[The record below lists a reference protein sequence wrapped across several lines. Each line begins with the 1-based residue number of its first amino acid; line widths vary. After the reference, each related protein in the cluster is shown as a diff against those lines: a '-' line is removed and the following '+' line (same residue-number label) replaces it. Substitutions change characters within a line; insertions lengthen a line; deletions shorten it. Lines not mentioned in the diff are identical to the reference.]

1 MKKCKKWMNSLA
13 VLLFVLGL
21 SAQNVAYAQ
30 KAVPEKA
37 APGEI
42 SGIVKDQSS
51 KEVLPFTTVVIKGT
65 VTGTVTDM
73 DGAFRL
79 TNLQPGDYTLQ
90 ISYIGYTKKE
100 VSVTLKAG
108 EKKKTVIEMDQPL
121 VTIGEV
127 VVSTQRLGQNAAINQ
142 QLNSNALV
150 NVVSKDKIRE
160 LPDVNAAEAVGRIS
174 GISLVRSGGEGSK
187 IIIRGLDPKFTT
199 VTINGSKLPG
209 SDAINRS
216 VDLSGISPELLS
228 GVEVFKSPTADM
240 DGDAIG
246 GTINLVISKA
256 PEVAKNQFRIYGGYN
271 GLDSKFGNF
280 KGSWDFSQRFLD
292 KKLGIMAQAN
302 YENVIRSYQ
311 GLRVDYHQPDQS
323 SPRRFEKPFCEHLN
337 NH

>member
-1 MKKCKKWMNSLA
+1 MFLILVWIGPNA
-13 VLLFVLGL
+13 AH
-21 SAQNVAYAQ
+21 AQ
-30 KAVPEKA
+30 KA

-51 KEVLPFTTVVIKGT
+51 KETLPFTTVVIKGT
-65 VTGTVTDM
+65 VTGAVTDM

-79 TNLQPGDYTLQ
+79 TNLQPGDYTLE

-100 VSVTLKAG
+100 VPVTLKAG
-108 EKKKTVIEMDQPL
+108 EKKKLVIEMDQPL

-160 LPDVNAAEAVGRIS
+160 LPDVNAAEAIGRIS

-187 IIIRGLDPKFTT
+187 IIFRGLDPKFTT

-209 SDAINRS
+209 SDATNRS

-228 GVEVFKSPTADM
+228 GVEVFKSPTAEM

-246 GTINLVISKA
+246 GTINLVVST
-256 PEVAKNQFRIYGGYN
+256 
-271 GLDSKFGNF
+271 FG
-280 KGSWDFSQRFLD
+280 
-292 KKLGIMAQAN
+292 A
-302 YENVIRSYQ
+302 
-311 GLRVDYHQPDQS
+311 
-323 SPRRFEKPFCEHLN
+323 
-337 NH
+337 